1 MRIGFTYDLQDDYIK
16 AGFSLEEAAEFD
28 VAETIDGIED
38 SLKKLGYEVDR
49 RGNVKS
55 LVSRVAAGERWDLVF
70 NIAEGVNG
78 FGREA
83 EVPAVLEAYGIPFVF
98 SDPMVLSLALHKGMA
113 KRIVRDAGIATP
125 DFQIVYSPEDI
136 DKVKIDFPLFA
147 KPLSEGTGK
156 GIGAKSIIGSR
167 RELVENVTALLQ
179 EHGQPVLVEKFLP
192 GREFTVG
199 ITGTGKDAKAVGVIE
214 INFLEDAESKAYGLV
229 NKKHYQSLMRY
240 TVPEHEI
247 AEKCIE
253 TALAAW
259 KVLECRDGGRID
271 LRCNEAGIPEF
282 IEVNPLAGLNPS
294 DSDLPILG
302 RMNGVSYDEI
312 IARIMKSAEKRISG

>member
-1 MRIGFTYDLQDDYIK
+1 
-16 AGFSLEEAAEFD
+16 
-28 VAETIDGIED
+28 
-38 SLKKLGYEVDR
+38 
-49 RGNVKS
+49 
-55 LVSRVAAGERWDLVF
+55 
-70 NIAEGVNG
+70 
-78 FGREA
+78 
-83 EVPAVLEAYGIPFVF
+83 
-98 SDPMVLSLALHKGMA
+98 
-113 KRIVRDAGIATP
+113 
-125 DFQIVYSPEDI
+125 
-136 DKVKIDFPLFA
+136 
-147 KPLSEGTGK
+147 
-156 GIGAKSIIGSR
+156 
-167 RELVENVTALLQ
+167 
-179 EHGQPVLVEKFLP
+179 
-192 GREFTVG
+192 
-199 ITGTGKDAKAVGVIE
+199 
-214 INFLEDAESKAYGLV
+214 
-229 NKKHYQSLMRY
+229 MRY